1 MVAFAATGAAAAVA
15 FGVKSAKTFENV
27 GKEVGK
33 LSRLTGMSSVEAS
46 KLRFVMQQSGIGA
59 EQGAR
64 GSRRSRGSSL
74 RPRTPPGLRFPDC
87 DASGHLL
94 PMSELLARAA
104 DRMKGMADGAE
115 KNAYAQKL
123 FGKGRPRD
131 GQDVEQGRRHVGSG

>member
-1 MVAFAATGAAAAVA
+1 MVAFAATGAAAAVT

-64 GSRRSRGSSL
+64 GSRRSRGSRCRSKDSAMDFGFQT
-74 RPRTPPGLRFPDC
+74 R
-87 DASGHLL
+87 DASGISLRCRNCWPGPL
-94 PMSELLARAA
+94 TA
-104 DRMKGMADGAE
+104 
-115 KNAYAQKL
+115 
-123 FGKGRPRD
+123 
-131 GQDVEQGRRHVGSG
+131 